1 MPATDCAPDITLSH
15 LETSNVP
22 VNVPV
27 EDTQLEIDTARP
39 NGSSKALKGLLIAFA
54 GTTTI
59 ALGLAIW
66 YLGHRIAA
74 PGNGAPSIAS
84 GAGKFPAIAAP
95 WNTSLTNSQNAARPA
110 LSPWPIDAF
119 APIERSAGYVPPVN
133 LYLAI
138 AGLGIKSDNGLANSL
153 QAHGYRAQ
161 VQMRDG
167 ATTRILI
174 GPFSTQTEREQAER
188 TLRWNGIL
196 TVETP
201 F

>member
-1 MPATDCAPDITLSH
+1 MPATDCAADITLSH
-15 LETSNVP
+15 LETSH
-22 VNVPV
+22 VPV
-27 EDTQLEIDTARP
+27 EDAQLEIQTARP
-39 NGSSKALKGLLIAFA
+39 QGLSRALKALLIAFA
-54 GTTTI
+54 GTTTV

-66 YLGHRIAA
+66 YLGNRIAA
-74 PGNGAPSIAS
+74 PGNGAPSIAT
-84 GAGKFPAIAAP
+84 AATFPAIAAP
-95 WNTSLTNSQNAARPA
+95 WNASLANSQNAARLA
-110 LSPWPIDAF
+110 LSPWPVDAF

-138 AGLGIKSDNGLANSL
+138 AGLGIKPDNGMANSL
-153 QAHGYRAQ
+153 RARGYRAQ

-174 GPFSTQTEREQAER
+174 GPFSTQLEREQAER
-188 TLRWNGIL
+188 TLRWTGIL